1 MALADLIR
9 QCQLDFFGSFLSIS
23 ITSATTVTI
32 TVIFTISP
40 PINKKRTNPNMA
52 LSRAELESI
61 VAVHVR
67 EPLPADTLTAAFN
80 SKPFIPTE
88 SIINLRDL
96 GAVPGSA
103 IRPGHIFRSGM
114 LDAAAADPEAMAW
127 LTANVKAVF
136 DLRSKEERATYPSPE
151 ITGVK
156 FVFCE
161 RVAEYPQPSPADFAV
176 DDGRT
181 AWREQLMVVIAA
193 YKPSIRA
200 VLEHVRDRPNEPF
213 LFHCTAGR
221 DRTGVMAGLLQT
233 LAGTKQEDVIFDYM
247 LSRIGIEPARER
259 LLVFI
264 LANIDVRDTEEPGF
278 WNMVSLR
285 PSFWK
290 AFGQG
295 VEAEYGGWGGYVKG
309 LGFSTKD
316 LETIKKNLRA

>member
-1 MALADLIR
+1 M
-9 QCQLDFFGSFLSIS
+9 
-23 ITSATTVTI
+23 T
-32 TVIFTISP
+32 
-40 PINKKRTNPNMA
+40 

-61 VAVHVR
+61 AAVHVR

-80 SKPFIPTE
+80 SKPFIPIE

-96 GAVPGSA
+96 GGVPGSA
-103 IRPGHIFRSGM
+103 IRPGYIFRSGM

-127 LTANVKAVF
+127 LTANVKTVF
-136 DLRSKEERATYPSPE
+136 DLRCKEERATYPSPK
-151 ITGVK
+151 ISGVK

-161 RVAEYPQPSPADFAV
+161 RVAEYPQPIPADFAV
-176 DDGRT
+176 GDGRT
-181 AWREQLMVVIAA
+181 AWREQLMAVIAA
-193 YKPSIRA
+193 YKPSIQA
-200 VLEHVRDRPNEPF
+200 VLEHVRDKPNEPF

-233 LAGTKQEDVIFDYM
+233 LAGTKPQDVIFDYM

-259 LLVFI
+259 LLLFV
-264 LANIDVRDTEEPGF
+264 LANIDVKSAEEPGF

-285 PSFWK
+285 PSFWE

-295 VEAEYGGWGGYVKG
+295 VKAEYGGWDGYVKG

-316 LETIKKNLRA
+316 LETIKNNLRA

>member
-1 MALADLIR
+1 M
-9 QCQLDFFGSFLSIS
+9 
-23 ITSATTVTI
+23 T
-32 TVIFTISP
+32 
-40 PINKKRTNPNMA
+40 

-61 VAVHVR
+61 AAVHVR

-80 SKPFIPTE
+80 SEPFIPIE

-96 GAVPGSA
+96 GGVPGSA
-103 IRPGHIFRSGM
+103 IRSGYIFRSGM

-127 LTANVKAVF
+127 LAANVKTVF

-151 ITGVK
+151 ISGVK

-161 RVAEYPQPSPADFAV
+161 RVAEYPEPKPVDFAV

-181 AWREQLMVVIAA
+181 AWREQLMAVIAA

-200 VLEHVRDRPNEPF
+200 VLEHVRDKPNEPC

-221 DRTGVMAGLLQT
+221 DRTGVMAGLLQI
-233 LAGTKQEDVIFDYM
+233 LAGTKQQVVIFDYM

-259 LLVFI
+259 LLLFV
-264 LANIDVRDTEEPGF
+264 LANIDVKSTEEPGF

-285 PSFWK
+285 PSFWE

-295 VEAEYGGWGGYVKG
+295 AKAEYGGWDGYVKG

-316 LETIKKNLRA
+316 MEIIKNNLRA